1 MHKMYYIVFIALLL
15 FTGCA
20 NNTTETLQGE
30 NNYINQKTSN
40 VSHELTTSNNYTQAP
55 NIISKKMMTA
65 DEMCE
70 SVLYNL
76 QVEDLEQLKNLFCNE
91 IVSTHNLDDE
101 LLNFFDFVDGK
112 FIAFTDYHT
121 ELRHGGE
128 SNKGAYVKFFIAP
141 RIRVAKTD
149 TEKKYTV
156 EFYANLIY
164 KDEPNRIGL
173 EYIVIT
179 DSEGNELWVGDYID
193 N

>member
-1 MHKMYYIVFIALLL
+1 MKKKFIFFIAIVMLA
-15 FTGCA
+15 GCTSAPEQTENA
-20 NNTTETLQGE
+20 NITEIKTEETKTEPTSESQSETASNTKE
-30 NNYINQKTSN
+30 KR
-40 VSHELTTSNNYTQAP
+40 
-55 NIISKKMMTA
+55 MTA
-65 DEMCE
+65 EEMCE
-70 SVLYNL
+70 AVLGAI
-76 QVEDLEQLKNLFCNE
+76 QSEDREQLKALFCDE
-91 IVSTHNLDDE
+91 ISATHDLDDE